1 MITKVKNTPEGI
13 ISGLEEAEEWTEVW
27 KTG

>member
-1 MITKVKNTPEGI
+1 MITKVKNTLEGI
-13 ISGLEEAEEWTEVW
+13 ISRLEEAEEWTEIW